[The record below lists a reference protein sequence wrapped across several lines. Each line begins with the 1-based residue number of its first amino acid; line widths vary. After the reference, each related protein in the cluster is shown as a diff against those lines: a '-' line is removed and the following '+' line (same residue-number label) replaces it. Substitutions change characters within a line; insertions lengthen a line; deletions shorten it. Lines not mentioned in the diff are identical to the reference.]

1 MAMMLVGGLTYPRL
15 VAGLGVGWIISRIVY
30 AYGYI
35 TSNEPNGKG
44 RKYGGTF
51 WLFQGGIWGTC
62 VATALK
68 LLS

>member
-1 MAMMLVGGLTYPRL
+1 M
-15 VAGLGVGWIISRIVY
+15 GVGWIISRIVY